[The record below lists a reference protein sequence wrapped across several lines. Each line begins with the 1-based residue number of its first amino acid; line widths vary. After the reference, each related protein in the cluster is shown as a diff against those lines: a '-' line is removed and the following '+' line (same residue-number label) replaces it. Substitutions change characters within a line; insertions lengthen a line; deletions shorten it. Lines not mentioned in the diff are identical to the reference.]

1 MAVYKF
7 HTICLSE
14 RYINSTIPS
23 NNNKLEISMCNLVC
37 YDNPSNKKVIL
48 SVPITKIIQFGSNSD
63 RKKKYNFIP
72 TYRLQSPRQDEFPTF
87 L

>member
-23 NNNKLEISMCNLVC
+23 NNNKLEISRNNLVC

-63 RKKKYNFIP
+63 RKKK
-72 TYRLQSPRQDEFPTF
+72 
-87 L
+87 